1 MFSPM
6 TGLGLAPTSLGAS
19 ISKAGTM
26 TGIVINLADATRHG
40 ATPEQWGLLSMVM
53 GHTED
58 LLPIVANPKA
68 TISVNSSIK
77 RLGKTPSTYN
87 YAREVIGLVGWAQK
101 VTTDLEVE
109 LWAKEPDYGIGM
121 QTRLV
126 RALDVDVDDMSLAGA
141 IRTFIAGFLGVELPE
156 RTRANS
162 GKFLLAFILSGE
174 FGKRSMKVQGGMIEF
189 LGTGNQFV
197 VLGRHTSGTHYHWPA
212 GFPPEFPTVIEAK
225 FEDLWAA
232 LADRFAIETPFEQNV
247 SGKAEKIHA
256 AIQGDPVAQHLIEQK
271 VVKRFERDGRLHITC
286 PFEDK
291 HTTEGGDTA
300 TTYWPAHTG
309 GYQRGHFHCL
319 HAHCAGKSDD
329 DFRVGVGYVDHELL
343 TEFAA
348 LGVEGDRSAA
358 MDDEGDPGA
367 ENGPAAHQPKAEK
380 LDRKLSYRVL
390 RPPEYQH
397 RPEPVWIIKGVLPK
411 AELAVVFGESGA
423 GKSFVVMD
431 MALAIDRG
439 IEWRGK
445 KTKKLRVIYVAAEGA
460 GGIRGRLMA
469 YCNQHGLAIND
480 LHLGIIEATPNMLDK
495 QDALDLARSILAA
508 GGADLIILDT
518 WAQVTAGANENSG
531 EEMGKALAHCRGIC
545 RATGAMT
552 LLVHHAG
559 KDLTKGAR
567 GWSGLR
573 AAADCEIEI
582 SRSDDFR
589 MARVTKLK
597 NGLDGQEFGFTLEE
611 IILGYDED
619 GDEITSCV
627 VKDLL
632 ITEMKDGP
640 KGKWQQICW
649 KVIQEFGQIQRAGIE
664 IDVVI
669 EEVKR
674 TTAPEL
680 DARGAD
686 RRRSY
691 AVRAIDELAKRDF
704 MQIDNGTIT
713 LV

>member
-1 MFSPM
+1 V
-6 TGLGLAPTSLGAS
+6 
-19 ISKAGTM
+19 

-58 LLPIVANPKA
+58 LLPIVANPRA
-68 TISVNSSIK
+68 TISKNSSIK
-77 RLGKTPSTYN
+77 QIGKTPSTYN
-87 YAREVIGLVGWAQK
+87 YAREVIGLMGWTNK
-101 VTTDLEVE
+101 VTTDAEVE
-109 LWAKEPDYGIGM
+109 LWAKESDYGIGM
-121 QTRLV
+121 QTRIV
-126 RALDVDVDDMSLAGA
+126 RGLDVDVDDVAQAGE
-141 IRTFIAGFLGVELPE
+141 IRTFIARFLGIDLPE
-156 RTRANS
+156 RNRANS
-162 GKFLLAFILSGE
+162 GKFLLAFILSGD
-174 FGKRSMKVQGGMIEF
+174 FGKRAMKVQGGLIEF

-197 VLGRHTSGTHYHWPA
+197 VLGRHTSGVHYTWPA
-212 GFPPEFPTVIEAK
+212 GFPPEFPTLLEAK

-232 LADRFAIETPFEQNV
+232 LADRFAIEPPTEQGV

-256 AIQGDPVAQHLIEQK
+256 AIERDPVAQYLIEQK
-271 VVKRFERDGRLHITC
+271 AVKRFERDGRLHITC
-286 PFEDK
+286 PFEES
-291 HTTEGGDTA
+291 HTTGGGDTA

-319 HAHCAGKSDD
+319 HAHCAGKSDE
-329 DFRVGVGYVDHELL
+329 DFRIGVGYVDQERL
-343 TEFAA
+343 TEFEA
-348 LGVEGDRSAA
+348 LGVEGDDVITGIPASATENGSAA
-358 MDDEGDPGA
+358 RQGRAEDLKGNTPYTVLYPDDY
-367 ENGPAAHQPKAEK
+367 K
-380 LDRKLSYRVL
+380 
-390 RPPEYQH
+390 H
-397 RPEPVWIIKGVLPK
+397 RPETVWIIKGVLPR

-423 GKSFVVMD
+423 GKSFFVMD

-439 IEWRGK
+439 IDWRGK
-445 KTKKLRVIYVAAEGA
+445 KTKKMRVIYVAAEGA

-469 YCNQHGLAIND
+469 YCNQHGLKLGDI
-480 LHLGIIEATPNMLDK
+480 HLGIIEATPNMLDK
-495 QDALDLARSILAA
+495 QDALNLARSILAA

-531 EEMGKALAHCRGIC
+531 EDMGKALAHCKGIS
-545 RATGAMT
+545 RATGAMM

-611 IILGYDED
+611 VILGYDED
-619 GDEITSCV
+619 NDEINSCV
-627 VKDLL
+627 VRDLL
-632 ITEMKDGP
+632 ISEKKEGP
-640 KGKWQQICW
+640 KGKWQKLCW
-649 KVIQEFGQIQRAGIE
+649 KVIQEFGQAQRSGIE
-664 IDVVI
+664 IDAVI

-674 TTAPEL
+674 TTTPEL

-691 AVRAIDELAKRDF
+691 AVRAIDELAERNF
-704 MQIDNGTIT
+704 MQINNGAIT
-713 LV
+713 LS